1 MRIVLPPWGDTRGA
15 HPSLPQGGGA
25 SMRIVPP
32 LGGHEGGSSQPSQG
46 GGAAMRDV
54 CLLESEEM
62 EKDYEYCTADILNY
76 DLLKEFASNNRKHPT
91 EAESILWDYLKRS
104 GVGAPFRRQHIIGNY
119 IADFVCLPARLVI
132 EIDGG
137 YHQLPQQEVNDEVRT
152 KWLNEQGFNVIRFTN
167 EEVIANIESVL
178 QTIKEHL

>member
-1 MRIVLPPWGDTRGA
+1 MRIVPPQGGHEGGSSQPSQGGGAAMRIVL
-15 HPSLPQGGGA
+15 
-25 SMRIVPP
+25 PP

-137 YHQLPQQEVNDEVRT
+137 YHQLPQQEANDEVRT

>member
-1 MRIVLPPWGDTRGA
+1 M
-15 HPSLPQGGGA
+15 
-25 SMRIVPP
+25 
-32 LGGHEGGSSQPSQG
+32 GH
-46 GGAAMRDV
+46 
-54 CLLESEEM
+54 
-62 EKDYEYCTADILNY
+62 
-76 DLLKEFASNNRKHPT
+76 
-91 EAESILWDYLKRS
+91 
-104 GVGAPFRRQHIIGNY
+104 HIIGNY

-152 KWLNEQGFNVIRFTN
+152 TWLNEQGFNVIRFTN